1 MKIPQFIIFLIISLL
16 LVSCGGGT
24 TASKSGSSV
33 SVKMNFESGS
43 RGRDS
48 SDGFMVGS
56 AYVSGVSISYGTT
69 GTGYQELDVTSA
81 ARDSSEVVIPDL
93 IAGRTYTFSISA
105 VGEDEV
111 VVCSGSTEVQIVPND
126 TTEAELVC
134 RFSGVQ
140 SLELA
145 ALNLIKTS
153 LSDSATYEKIS
164 DFVAD
169 DFGLMDGMN
178 REEFI
183 SHMLN
188 NDNGFLFDDIKPVN
202 VIMTGASG
210 ISGKT
215 SEIDEGV
222 YEIMT
227 LYSDGSYEYST
238 AGFTVENGEWKIKG
252 NGRAHDIGIRHAA
265 AKYSSGSEETD
276 NVMLTGL
283 KAEMNASS
291 ASDTTTGLMLS
302 GSGIPETE
310 FTKFSDGSFGLSS
323 PNLLSDWDNTNVLLP
338 VYEMAY
344 GMVPYEE
351 SVTDGNTDISAEFS
365 DGTEEQYTVRG
376 TGLAI
381 TQPLYNFPDVQ
392 LKVIDSE
399 TYGVDITL
407 PSAYAASRV
416 RMTID
421 ASWDGGSYHKESKL
435 SLVQPSFTISGLNE
449 VLANNP
455 TSFIIG
461 VTAVDGDMR
470 EFSAYYTYASLMI
483 RAEAGLNGYI
493 SGIGTFKGFGNGG
506 FLSSAEVIS
515 GINTNKYT
523 ESFYFQDGLTDGQT
537 FFSTGTIYAA
547 PRNSADSYIQKAV
560 ISKMDIDENPYALTL
575 DYPGYEQYT
584 EGAQQSGI
592 IKGSDDSVYL
602 FSTFDG
608 VTQEKPGIVT
618 VLKLNAD
625 MDGILWIKDYHLEF
639 FYPRSFFRGA
649 IIDNSG
655 GTDELVMV
663 LLSDEYINTV
673 LRINTDTGNV
683 IEAKNLTFPDSNSSN
698 MLISAEI
705 FYIPQVHKF
714 ALVGNVQ
721 EPENGAYRNRLAIV
735 VLNADFTI
743 HSATFTPALSAFPQ
757 VSSVAPDE
765 DGNIY
770 VTSSESNS
778 ENIYKFTAAVDQAAQ
793 TYSITSVSVK
803 SITYDSVALPFAAN
817 GSSRMTVSGDK
828 VYVVFNVNGYD
839 SSYNIYRNA
848 SVLLKMDAELE
859 VESSVIVPDTAYVSG
874 IFPSVD
880 GSVTLLGGK
889 LMNIMS
895 DMTID
900 GRALTSAGT
909 KVYVTTGSVAPD
921 TSFYSLSAFSVS
933 EASPVVT
940 SRSAAD
946 VAIEP
951 VVMNIY
957 NYTYQ

>member
-48 SDGFMVGS
+48 SGGFMVGS

-111 VVCSGSTEVQIVPND
+111 VVCSGSTEVQIAAND
-126 TTEAELVC
+126 TTEAELAC

-153 LSDSATYEKIS
+153 FSDSATYEKIS

-202 VIMTGASG
+202 VTMTGASG

-227 LYSDGSYEYST
+227 LYSDGSYEYGT

-252 NGRAHDIGIRHAA
+252 NGRAHDIEIRHAA
-265 AKYSSGSEETD
+265 ARYSSGDEEAD

-283 KAEMNASS
+283 KVGMNASS
-291 ASDTTTGLMLS
+291 SDTTTGFTLS
-302 GSGIPETE
+302 GSGIPDTE

-323 PNLLSDWDNTNVLLP
+323 PNLLTDMGSAEAVLP
-338 VYEMAY
+338 MYEMAY

-351 SVTDGNTDISAEFS
+351 SGMGGDTEVSAEYS
-365 DGTEEQYTVRG
+365 DATEEQYTVRG
-376 TGLAI
+376 TELSI
-381 TQPLYNFPDVQ
+381 VQPLYNFPDVQ
-392 LKVIDSE
+392 LNVPDSE

-407 PSAYAASRV
+407 PSAYAASGV

-461 VTAVDGDMR
+461 VTVVDSDMR
-470 EFSAYYTYASLMI
+470 EFTSYYTYASLMI

-493 SGIGTFKGFGNGG
+493 PGIGTFKGFGNGG
-506 FLSSAEVIS
+506 FLLFPKVIS

-547 PRNSADSYIQKAV
+547 PRNSADSYIQKST
-560 ISKMDIDENPYALTL
+560 ISRMHISENPYALTL
-575 DYPGYEQYT
+575 DYHGYEQYT

-673 LRINTDTGNV
+673 LRINTDTGDV

-705 FYIPQVHKF
+705 FYIPQVHKY
-714 ALVGNVQ
+714 ALAGNVQ

-735 VLNADFTI
+735 VLNADFTV
-743 HSATFTPALSAFPQ
+743 HSVAFTQELSAFPQ
-757 VSSVAPDE
+757 VSSVALDN

-803 SITYDSVALPFAAN
+803 SITYDSVALPFAAD

-848 SVLLKMDAELE
+848 GVLLKTDTELE
-859 VESSVIVPDTAYVSG
+859 VESSVLVPDTAYVSG
-874 IFPSVD
+874 IFPGAD
-880 GSVTLLGGK
+880 GSVTLLGGNII
-889 LMNIMS
+889 NIMP

-909 KVYVTTGSVAPD
+909 KVTLTSGSVVTD

-933 EASPVVT
+933 EALPIT
-940 SRSAAD
+940 TARSVAD
-946 VAIEP
+946 VVIAP
-951 VVMNIY
+951 MVMNIY
-957 NYTYQ
+957 NYVYR